1 LENLFNSEDTEA
13 PFGPLPPC
21 PKSSP
26 SNSIRLMPDEEPRS
40 GSNTSSS
47 ANLSSIPKTEVEV
60 FEFREVEASPCKNS
74 REAGAQTTSTGG
86 TGSSPHTAT
95 ATATAN
101 NIDSNKSHPTR
112 THAQSAEPSLA
123 HHVTNRLKCEKGKS
137 REGKQS
143 KQGKEQKQQ
152 VLEDLQDDDELELEL
167 PGSEK
172 SSACDCPA
180 HIHDRESPL
189 LIAQVRDAVR
199 VSRTIKN
206 SLSDTVRYDF

>member
-1 LENLFNSEDTEA
+1 
-13 PFGPLPPC
+13 
-21 PKSSP
+21 
-26 SNSIRLMPDEEPRS
+26 
-40 GSNTSSS
+40 
-47 ANLSSIPKTEVEV
+47 VEV

-86 TGSSPHTAT
+86 TGSSPHTATAT

-123 HHVTNRLKCEKGKS
+123 HHVTNRLKCEKGKP

-143 KQGKEQKQQ
+143 KEGKEQKQQ

-189 LIAQVRDAVR
+189 LIAQAGFSSVFQPIPHETGA
-199 VSRTIKN
+199 SPIGNYSYGCLMKKW
-206 SLSDTVRYDF
+206 SL